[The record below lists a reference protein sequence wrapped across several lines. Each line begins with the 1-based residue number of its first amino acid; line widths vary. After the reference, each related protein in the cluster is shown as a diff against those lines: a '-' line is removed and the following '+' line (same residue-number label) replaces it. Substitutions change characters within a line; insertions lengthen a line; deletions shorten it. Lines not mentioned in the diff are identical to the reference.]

1 MTDTCED
8 CGNDKEQD
16 VSVDSAASDVVNAV
30 AEFSVAVG
38 LIQDAIASIDTHT
51 IELQG
56 GIDTQ
61 VATAQTDIASQ
72 SAGAITD
79 INATAAKAKADLA
92 QNVAAMVKQAIK
104 DEQFFILSMVE
115 EAMSRR
121 GY

>member
-1 MTDTCED
+1 MTDTH
-8 CGNDKEQD
+8 DKTKNGKDEN
-16 VSVDSAASDVVNAV
+16 VSVNSAASDVVNAV
-30 AEFSVAVG
+30 AEFTVAVER
-38 LIQDAIASIDTHT
+38 IQEAIASIDTHT

-115 EAMSRR
+115 DAMNRR